1 MRLEV
6 PFEDW
11 VVAVFDPT
19 VEDPWPPPVQ
29 DLAHLTQLFAD
40 PVGALE
46 GLTDEEIGVGL
57 WSVLDSGGAG
67 TALALN
73 DATLPLDARIAC
85 VHSIRTLYPERAPAI
100 LDRWLT
106 ARRERDPRLRGYAA
120 AARTGCIQ

>member
-1 MRLEV
+1 MRVEV

-11 VVAVFDPT
+11 VVAVFDPA
-19 VEDPWPPPVQ
+19 VEDPWPPPAQ

-46 GLTDEEIGVGL
+46 GLTDEEIGIGL

-85 VHSIRTLYPERAPAI
+85 VHSIRTVYRELFVPRC
-100 LDRWLT
+100 
-106 ARRERDPRLRGYAA
+106 RERLGH
-120 AARTGCIQ
+120 